1 MTSLTIDKEVDC
13 VGMICPLPVL
23 RTKKALSDMQT
34 GKILK
39 VIATDQ
45 SAQHDIPMFAKQ
57 TGNTLV
63 HSEIEDEKFIFYL
76 ERR

>member
-1 MTSLTIDKEVDC
+1 
-13 VGMICPLPVL
+13 
-23 RTKKALSDMQT
+23 MQT

-45 SAQHDIPMFAKQ
+45 GAKHDIPMFAKQ